1 MEREEIKPDSRFKT
15 WIKAIALILIIAFI
29 WQDIVWAYP
38 DISEMKKSVLIG
50 AVIGIGTG
58 IAIALLGILNQ
69 GANEPLQSTVNFFG
83 SVPTYFIMAYN
94 LSTPTGIIV
103 FFAYWAIIGAIFGL
117 LVELPIKTRYIL
129 IAIFIIFFIVAH
141 RLAQV
146 AMGREMQAIMDSL
159 GRILKHAFMV
169 KGMP

>member
-1 MEREEIKPDSRFKT
+1 
-15 WIKAIALILIIAFI
+15 
-29 WQDIVWAYP
+29 
-38 DISEMKKSVLIG
+38 MKKSVLIG
-50 AVIGIGTG
+50 AIIGIGMG

-103 FFAYWAIIGAIFGL
+103 FFVYWAIIGIIFGL
-117 LVELPIKTRYIL
+117 LAELPIKRRYIL
-129 IAIFIIFFIVAH
+129 ITIFLICFIVAH

-146 AMGREMQAIMDSL
+146 AMGREMQEIMNSL
-159 GRILKHAFMV
+159 GQILKHAFTV
-169 KGMP
+169 RGATKI

>member
-1 MEREEIKPDSRFKT
+1 
-15 WIKAIALILIIAFI
+15 
-29 WQDIVWAYP
+29 
-38 DISEMKKSVLIG
+38 MKKSVLIG

-83 SVPTYFIMAYN
+83 SVPTYFIMTYN

-103 FFAYWAIIGAIFGL
+103 FFVYWAIIGIIFGL
-117 LVELPIKTRYIL
+117 LAELPIKRRYIL
-129 IAIFIIFFIVAH
+129 ITIFLICFIVAH

-146 AMGREMQAIMDSL
+146 AMGREMQEIMNSL
-159 GRILKHAFMV
+159 GQILKHAFTV
-169 KGMP
+169 RGATKI